1 MHYGYQRKQ
10 TIEIIPR
17 ERGKTRNC
25 AAPQPICY
33 TQAIWISASFNK
45 NWGALLNSKVGE
57 CSLSVCLRLSP
68 ISFSL
73 QKCILCLS
81 ELGDHFLS
89 YMPRWLLEFLAPRK
103 LEGKKKSN
111 IYRMLR
117 LISWNG
123 GIWSE
128 EVENPRSPPLSPPP
142 PNLTLHP
149 SSLLHGGS
157 KILGAERQWQGRVA
171 MHKLKAQVSSS
182 LIVRRADNAPGVIT
196 FHR

>member
-1 MHYGYQRKQ
+1 MFHLIR
-10 TIEIIPR
+10 IE
-17 ERGKTRNC
+17 ELSE
-25 AAPQPICY
+25 Q
-33 TQAIWISASFNK
+33 Q
-45 NWGALLNSKVGE
+45 SKRVL
-57 CSLSVCLRLSP
+57 SLCVCLSP

-128 EVENPRSPPLSPPP
+128 EVENPRSPPLSPCQPS
-142 PNLTLHP
+142 LSP

-157 KILGAERQWQGRVA
+157 KILRAERQRRGRVA
-171 MHKLKAQVSSS
+171 MHKLKERAYSS
-182 LIVRRADNAPGVIT
+182 LTVRRADNVPHVIA
-196 FHR
+196 FHRRR